1 MITTRFMP
9 IILILGIFGFAIG
22 NAQIT
27 MKKSIMSNSGFQ
39 VISPTGYSI
48 RATGSQ
54 LAVGIGKNAAP
65 NDAKLYKGYWG
76 PMFDTLNSVED
87 DELAE
92 YKRINNSPNPFSSRT
107 TIKYSVPGYAKVTL
121 AVYDIS
127 GNEITKLVDA
137 FQQAGSY
144 TADFTAVNES
154 GVALGSGSYLY
165 ELRVEPYSMVG
176 ADAFGAYTVR
186 NIMVLAK

>member
-27 MKKSIMSNSGFQ
+27 MKQSIMSNSGFQ
-39 VISPTGYSI
+39 SITSGGYSM

-54 LAVGIGKNAAP
+54 LAVGAVKNTAP
-65 NDAKLYKGYWG
+65 NDAKLYKGIWG
-76 PMFDTLNSVED
+76 PFDSTGTSVED
-87 DELAE
+87 EELAE

-121 AVYDIS
+121 AVYDIA

-137 FQQAGSY
+137 FQQSGSY

>member
-9 IILILGIFGFAIG
+9 IILLIGIFGFAIG

-27 MKKSIMSNSGFQ
+27 MPKSIMSNSGFQ
-39 VISPTGYSI
+39 SIVTSGYSM

-54 LAVGIGKNAAP
+54 LAVGRLQNVSP
-65 NDAKLYKGYWG
+65 TDARLYQGYWG
-76 PMFDTLNSVED
+76 PMDSLVNSVED
-87 DELAE
+87 EEIAE

-137 FQQAGSY
+137 FQQTGSY

>member
-1 MITTRFMP
+1 MNTTRFMP

-27 MKKSIMSNSGFQ
+27 MPKSIMSNSGFQ
-39 VISPTGYSI
+39 AINPSGYSM

-54 LAVGIGKNAAP
+54 LAVGIGKNTAP

-76 PMFDTLNSVED
+76 PMDSVVNSVED
-87 DELAE
+87 EELAE
-92 YKRINNSPNPFSSRT
+92 YKKINNSPNPFSNRT

-137 FQQAGSY
+137 FQQSGSY
-144 TADFTAVNES
+144 AIDFNAVNES